1 MPRHSRISI
10 ATFRRWRRTVSAAV
24 LPAFAWWS
32 LSAAACFGMPID
44 VAQDP
49 TPAVT
54 HVDHDAHSPH
64 AAHSTASDMHE
75 HADMPDCAHC
85 PPKADDG
92 QSTPAMC
99 LSDGTSNAN
108 GPKASA
114 TPDFFKLFSQSRLPT
129 PLWTAASP
137 PPIITALG
145 TNAPRVS
152 HTPLNVRHCVFLI

>member
-1 MPRHSRISI
+1 MHRHARISI
-10 ATFRRWRRTVSAAV
+10 ATLRRWRRTVSAAV

-44 VAQDP
+44 VAGDEM
-49 TPAVT
+49 PALA

-64 AAHSTASDMHE
+64 GAHDTGSDMQE

-85 PPKADDG
+85 PPKADDD

-99 LSDGTSNAN
+99 FSDGTSNAN
-108 GPKASA
+108 APKASG
-114 TPDFFKLFSQSRLPT
+114 TPDFVKLFTESRLPT
-129 PLWTAASP
+129 PSWAAAHP
-137 PPIITALG
+137 PPILAAVA
-145 TNAPRVS
+145 TNAPRVE